1 MLDFIHLWIL
11 KERDGKRKRL
21 IAISSWGTEK
31 RIFIDWLGRDCA
43 RKDVQYVG
51 VINDQDTNILIS
63 EESLLRNRKECFGEL
78 MNEEN

>member
-1 MLDFIHLWIL
+1 MA
-11 KERDGKRKRL
+11 RQ
-21 IAISSWGTEK
+21 
-31 RIFIDWLGRDCA
+31 RDCA

-63 EESLLRNRKECFGEL
+63 EESLLRNWKECFGEL

>member
-1 MLDFIHLWIL
+1 MGHRENNFYLLA
-11 KERDGKRKRL
+11 RQ
-21 IAISSWGTEK
+21 
-31 RIFIDWLGRDCA
+31 RDCA